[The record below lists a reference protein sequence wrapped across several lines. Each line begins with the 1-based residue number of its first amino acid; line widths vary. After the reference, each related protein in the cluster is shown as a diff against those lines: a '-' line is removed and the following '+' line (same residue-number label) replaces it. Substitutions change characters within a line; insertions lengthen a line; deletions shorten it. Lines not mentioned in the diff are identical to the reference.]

1 MIAAGGGVMSPAIM
15 RIALKRADDNRA
27 GQIGAQDGEQKKPTF
42 GLDARKLCQ
51 IGAQMSFRQ
60 QVGEE
65 WGHTERD
72 RAQGG
77 DQPPGTAL
85 ERKAERRALRV
96 VDVVLFKRKD
106 LAFSGQTIDDT
117 DLPAVQTH
125 GKRVKLFRI
134 KLHLSA
140 TLGFSARRRPR
151 RRGPVPHS
159 RSADPGG
166 NDRG

>member
-1 MIAAGGGVMSPAIM
+1 MIAAGGGVAIM
-15 RIALKRADDNRA
+15 RMALKRADDKRA
-27 GQIGAQDGEQKKPTF
+27 GKVGAQDGQQKKPTI
-42 GLDARKLCQ
+42 GLDVGKPCQ

-65 WGHTERD
+65 WRHAERD
-72 RAQGG
+72 RTQGS

-85 ERKAERRALRV
+85 ERQAERRALRV

-106 LAFSGQTIDDT
+106 LAFAGQTVDNT
-117 DLPAVQTH
+117 DRPAVQTH
-125 GKRVKLFRI
+125 GQRVKLFRI
-134 KLHLSA
+134 KLHLW
-140 TLGFSARRRPR
+140 FSARRRAR
-151 RRGPVPHS
+151 RRGRVPHS